1 MRKILLSVGLS
12 FAMFSVAYSQMALQT
27 KAGATISSGDTITMT
42 GVVGAEISQEFYT
55 YDSAIAT
62 NVNVLCVPTSQVI
75 SGCTYSICVGSLCY
89 PSKADNVNFLS
100 ANFKAT
106 AGLDTNASL
115 YTDYYPTVAGTTVIR
130 FDLRMSNLGDS
141 TWFYGK
147 FIATPT
153 GIANVTANNL
163 NISNP
168 YPNPANGMVN
178 FNYHTN
184 YTAQLGIYNS
194 LGQLVKNVSL
204 TSSKGNV
211 SVDVSDMPEGIYI
224 CKIQSA
230 GAETTFRR
238 LVVSR

>member
-1 MRKILLSVGLS
+1 MKKVLLSIVLS
-12 FAMFSVAYSQMALQT
+12 LAIFQVAYSQMALQT
-27 KAGATISSGDTITMT
+27 KSGATVNYGDTITMT
-42 GVVGAEISQEFYT
+42 GVVGTEISQEFYT

-62 NVNVLCVPTSQVI
+62 NVNVLCIPTPNVV

-89 PSKADNVNFLS
+89 PSKTDNVNFLS

-153 GIANVTANNL
+153 GIPTISTNNL
-163 NISNP
+163 HVSTL
-168 YPNPANGMVN
+168 YPNPASNMVS
-178 FNYHTN
+178 FTYHTDYN
-184 YTAQLGIYNS
+184 AQMNIYNS
-194 LGQLVKNVSL
+194 LGQMVKTVSVA
-204 TSSKGNV
+204 SSKEGM
-211 SVDVSDMPEGIYI
+211 SIDVSDMPSGIYI
-224 CKIQSA
+224 CRLQA
-230 GAETTFRR
+230 EGAESAYRR
-238 LVVSR
+238 LVVSH